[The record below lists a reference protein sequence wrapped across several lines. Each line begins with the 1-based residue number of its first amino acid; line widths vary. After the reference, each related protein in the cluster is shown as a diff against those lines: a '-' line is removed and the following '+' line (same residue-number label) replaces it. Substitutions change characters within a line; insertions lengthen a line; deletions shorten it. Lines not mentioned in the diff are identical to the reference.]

1 MFHQSPTRWSA
12 IVLGLS
18 LIIPAA
24 VAAAPIQFTASGA
37 TAADIQG
44 TVNAFRAAI
53 GDPNNGNAAG
63 AQGSGRREI
72 NWDGGGSTATD
83 PGATPF
89 TNFQNR
95 GSIFTTDGTGFL
107 QATADDTDG
116 LGDRFPGLDYE
127 TEFVRFSEARLFTPV
142 GSNTTDGVFS
152 VPGSNGTLPAVVS
165 AFGAVFS
172 DVDVANA
179 TTIQFFDFN
188 GALLTTLAAPAFPG
202 GLSFA
207 GVQFTTES
215 IGSVRITTG
224 NANLG
229 MPDQDSSDV
238 VTMDDFIFAEPTPVP
253 EPATLLLSGLGLVG
267 ICGRAIRR
275 RRSAR
280 SE

>member
-18 LIIPAA
+18 LLIPAA

-44 TVNAFRAAI
+44 TVDAFRAAI

-72 NWDGGGSTATD
+72 NWDGGGSTATA
-83 PGATPF
+83 PGSTPF
-89 TNFQNR
+89 TTFQTR

-107 QATADDTDG
+107 QATADDTGG
-116 LGDRFPGLDYE
+116 LGDLFPGLDYE
-127 TEFVRFSEARLFTPV
+127 DEFVRFSEARLFTPV
-142 GSNTTDGVFS
+142 GSNITDGDFS

-188 GALLTTLAAPAFPG
+188 GMLLTTLAAPAFPG

-224 NANLG
+224 NAILG
-229 MPDQDSSDV
+229 SPDQDSSDV

-267 ICGRAIRR
+267 VCGRAIRR
-275 RRSAR
+275 RRSPR
-280 SE
+280 TE